1 MIYMKT
7 EAYQRVNLSY
17 HEHLPSWVLTFVP
30 TKHGS
35 HLLKSNITVE
45 KPQFHIRFI
54 RCYNIYRCTCV
65 TYPSGCGSKWK
76 TDVGPQMWMSSL
88 VLTIQ
93 LLRYLILTHSHLSIF
108 PFIFFSS
115 VKYYSNIPRTFLLVR
130 DVTTAGHLDVV
141 CALVRC
147 PTTTED
153 FICACGVFDVPWWK
167 HHEFLAYS
175 LYIYI
180 YI

>member
-93 LLRYLILTHSHLSIF
+93 LLGYLILTHSHLSIF
-108 PFIFFSS
+108 PFIFFHL
-115 VKYYSNIPRTFLLVR
+115 SNIIVIYQGRSYWYGMLRRQATLMSCAHWCDVQQPRRISF
-130 DVTTAGHLDVV
+130 
-141 CALVRC
+141 
-147 PTTTED
+147 
-153 FICACGVFDVPWWK
+153 VPV
-167 HHEFLAYS
+167 ES
-175 LYIYI
+175 LMCLGENIMSF
-180 YI
+180 